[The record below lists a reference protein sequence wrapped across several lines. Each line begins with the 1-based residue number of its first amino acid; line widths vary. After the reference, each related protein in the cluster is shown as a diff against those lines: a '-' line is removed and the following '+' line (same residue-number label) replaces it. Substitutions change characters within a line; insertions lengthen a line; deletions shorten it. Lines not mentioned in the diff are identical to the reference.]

1 MNGSVLCQVSTGHS
15 VKIEGEMNGSDGYL
29 WYQIILELNGEE
41 KKGFIRS
48 DYVNVKDT
56 SLPEG
61 DQDFETTLQE
71 QGFPETYKNALRN
84 LHSVYPGWK
93 FKGVHTGLDWNDV
106 VKAESAVGKN
116 LVYYNS
122 PASWK
127 STDEKAYNWTANAW
141 YGFDGSTWVSAS
153 TEAVQF
159 YLDPRN
165 FLDDSGIFQFE
176 TLEYED
182 YHKEEGVSN
191 LLAATFMRG
200 NYTDTD
206 GEERSYASTFMEAGK
221 ATSVNPYHLAARC
234 YQEQG
239 LNGSA
244 SSSGNVGGLEK
255 IFNYYNIGAY
265 PLGRQSAVVTGLIY
279 ASGTD
284 ENYLRP
290 WNSRYRSIMGGA
302 KYVGERYVKKGQNTL
317 YFQKFNVVNK
327 ENGLYSHQ
335 YMTNLQAA
343 SAEAAKMKRAYS
355 NLEGTDLVFRIPIYN
370 NMPEV
375 PASRPVSSAN
385 PNNYLASLSIE
396 NYEILPVF
404 SGSVDS
410 YYVTVDNSVSSVN
423 IKGSPVAGT
432 STVSGLGTVQL
443 KEGANTIN
451 IVCKA
456 QNGETKTYT
465 IMITRTRNE

>member
-1 MNGSVLCQVSTGHS
+1 
-15 VKIEGEMNGSDGYL
+15 
-29 WYQIILELNGEE
+29 
-41 KKGFIRS
+41 
-48 DYVNVKDT
+48 
-56 SLPEG
+56 
-61 DQDFETTLQE
+61 
-71 QGFPETYKNALRN
+71 
-84 LHSVYPGWK
+84 
-93 FKGVHTGLDWNDV
+93 
-106 VKAESAVGKN
+106 
-116 LVYYNS
+116 
-122 PASWK
+122 
-127 STDEKAYNWTANAW
+127 
-141 YGFDGSTWVSAS
+141 
-153 TEAVQF
+153 
-159 YLDPRN
+159 
-165 FLDDSGIFQFE
+165 
-176 TLEYED
+176 
-182 YHKEEGVSN
+182 
-191 LLAATFMRG
+191 
-200 NYTDTD
+200 
-206 GEERSYASTFMEAGK
+206 
-221 ATSVNPYHLAARC
+221 
-234 YQEQG
+234 
-239 LNGSA
+239 
-244 SSSGNVGGLEK
+244 
-255 IFNYYNIGAY
+255 
-265 PLGRQSAVVTGLIY
+265 
-279 ASGTD
+279 
-284 ENYLRP
+284 
-290 WNSRYRSIMGGA
+290 MGGA